1 MHMYKVSHYTCILW
15 TMMLA
20 FKDHLKDEE
29 SKLGQIC
36 KSGQKCKQHHAWN
49 TCKSK

>member
-1 MHMYKVSHYTCILW
+1 
-15 TMMLA
+15 MMLA

-36 KSGQKCKQHHAWN
+36 KSGQKCKQHHAN
-49 TCKSK
+49 EVHVNQNKSTH